1 MARKSLPR
9 LAAALRALTASA
21 LLLGGAS
28 AHAALINGG
37 FETGLLGWET
47 LGDVSVQTAA
57 IGTTP
62 TEGSSQAFLSTLC
75 DRTLPSPYPPGC
87 QITLNELPYSDVN
100 AVATTGSYFTNA
112 PLFDWL
118 GIEYL
123 QDVLPLG
130 IVEVN
135 GEGSG
140 LKQEFFGLAGNTLT
154 FDYNYITAEA
164 AGQSTDPALLSLV
177 LDAEY
182 YSMTLTALLGGG
194 ALGAPVLLSDV
205 PLCERIVAPEQPGGD
220 LCQTPFFETLESGYH
235 TFSLVLPYTGIYTL
249 GFSVFERAE
258 GNVPTV
264 LSIDNVNVV
273 PEPST
278 ITLLGIGLAL
288 FGLTARR
295 REAGRVTGAIPAGLW
310 RR

>member
-1 MARKSLPR
+1 MARESLSR
-9 LAAALRALTASA
+9 LAAALHSLTASA
-21 LLLGGAS
+21 LLLSGAS
-28 AHAALINGG
+28 AHATLINGG
-37 FETGLLGWET
+37 FETDLLGWET
-47 LGDVSVQTAA
+47 FGDVSVRTAA

-75 DRTLPSPYPPGC
+75 DRNLPSLYPPGC
-87 QITLNELPYSDVN
+87 QTTLNELPYSGVN
-100 AVATTGSYFTNA
+100 AVATTGSYFANA

-123 QDVLPLG
+123 QDVLPLD

-154 FDYNYITAEA
+154 FDYNYITADL
-164 AGQSTDPALLSLV
+164 GTDPALLSLV
-177 LDAEY
+177 LDSEY

-194 ALGAPVLLSDV
+194 ALGAPALLSDV
-205 PLCERIVAPEQPGGD
+205 RLCERIVDPEQPDRD
-220 LCQTPFFETLESGYH
+220 LCQFMAPARESGYD

-258 GNVPTV
+258 GTIPTV
-264 LSIDNVNVV
+264 LSIDNVKVL

-278 ITLLGIGLAL
+278 LTLLCIGLAAI
-288 FGLTARR
+288 GLTARR
-295 REAGRVTGAIPAGLW
+295 REA
-310 RR
+310 